1 LTPKARDRELDGK
14 ALKDVTSGAMVD
26 SNKDTANTAADAIRG
41 QDRPADEEPIVV
53 SSSTQKPN
61 RSLLLAWLYIFDWYP
76 SHYSKEE
83 KRLLR
88 KQDSIILTLCCL
100 MCE

>member
-1 LTPKARDRELDGK
+1 M
-14 ALKDVTSGAMVD
+14 TSGVMAD
-26 SNKDTANTAADAIRG
+26 SSKDRSNTAADAMG
-41 QDRPADEEPIVV
+41 EEPIVV
-53 SSSTQKPN
+53 SSSTQKPA
-61 RSLLLAWLYIFDWYP
+61 RSLFLAWLYIFDWYP

>member
-1 LTPKARDRELDGK
+1 MADT
-14 ALKDVTSGAMVD
+14 T
-26 SNKDTANTAADAIRG
+26 KDTPPTPAGALPAG
-41 QDRPADEEPIVV
+41 QNSPDDDEPIVV

-61 RSLLLAWLYIFDWYP
+61 RSLWLAWMYIFDWYP

-100 MCE
+100 MCN

>member
-1 LTPKARDRELDGK
+1 MADSSKDRP
-14 ALKDVTSGAMVD
+14 
-26 SNKDTANTAADAIRG
+26 NTAADAM
-41 QDRPADEEPIVV
+41 DEEPIIV
-53 SSSTQKPN
+53 SSSTQKPA
-61 RSLLLAWLYIFDWYP
+61 RSLFLAWLYIFDWYP

-100 MCE
+100 MCEWHGTRHCSFRPADKFFV